1 MLRGKKVWYSSRIS
15 HAGWIPQIKLEKSAT
30 TYLLKPFPNGCQT
43 PRKGKPVIRF
53 VVVCRHSSLCIYNP
67 IQSQPSTINLYCL
80 VCGSP
85 LLCSGDNHIP
95 KKKKMLGGGGF
106 VCSEFYLQCLRM
118 CTFVGLLSSVMRFF
132 IDLLFILFGSDV
144 VRFAVN
150 HDHFFF
156 ESSFVPLC
164 FRFIF
169 FFWSFCWS

>member
-1 MLRGKKVWYSSRIS
+1 M
-15 HAGWIPQIKLEKSAT
+15 
-30 TYLLKPFPNGCQT
+30 KPFPNGCQT

-85 LLCSGDNHIP
+85 LLCSGDNHFP
-95 KKKKMLGGGGF
+95 KKKMLGGGGF
-106 VCSEFYLQCLRM
+106 VCSEFNLQCLRM
-118 CTFVGLLSSVMRFF
+118 CTFLGLLSSVMRFF

-150 HDHFFF
+150 HDHFFSNLRLF
-156 ESSFVPLC
+156 HFVSDLYFPSDSFAFKFHLFSFYLWHIYLDPLLDIKLL
-164 FRFIF
+164 IF
-169 FFWSFCWS
+169 V